1 MGETHGFRM
10 GCNELFHLFEWVHR
24 TAGWVVKFSNGKH
37 ERSHGSLTHSNG
49 FIERLNGLSSFLNGK
64 HEQANS
70 SLTRSNGFIERLNA
84 LLSFLNDERTSDRL
98 TQPFERV
105 YRKTEQVIKFFEQL
119 TQKGKWLTNQF
130 ERLIKISKRVP
141 QMTERL
147 TQTIISQNSR
157 TSQEAVLFLLEQNF
171 YCIVSTITT
180 VCEHASLFGTVIFP
194 KTTSGKPLNSVK
206 SFLKA
211 RCIALT

>member
-10 GCNELFHLFEWVHR
+10 GCNELFYLSERVHR
-24 TAGWVVKFSNGKH
+24 TAEWVVKCF
-37 ERSHGSLTHSNG
+37 EWQTRMITWLTHP
-49 FIERLNGLSSFLNGK
+49 FEWIYWTTERVIKLF
-64 HEQANS
+64 EWQ
-70 SLTRSNGFIERLNA
+70 T
-84 LLSFLNDERTSDRL
+84 RTSEQL
-98 TQPFERV
+98 THPFEWVYWTTERV
-105 YRKTEQVIKFFEQL
+105 VEFFEHL

-130 ERLIKISKRVP
+130 ERLIKISKPVP

-157 TSQEAVLFLLEQNF
+157 TSQEAVLFLLEWNF
-171 YCIVSTITT
+171 YCIISTITT

-211 RCIALT
+211 RCIELT

>member
-84 LLSFLNDERTSDRL
+84 LLSFLNGEQTSDRL

-105 YRKTEQVIKFFEQL
+105 YRKTEQVIKFFW
-119 TQKGKWLTNQF
+119 TANTKG
-130 ERLIKISKRVP
+130 
-141 QMTERL
+141 QMAYQPVWT
-147 TQTIISQNSR
+147 
-157 TSQEAVLFLLEQNF
+157 AHQNF
-171 YCIVSTITT
+171 QTGSPNDWEAYTDNYLSKQSHFTRGCPVSPGMKLLLHRINNNYCLRTCISIWD
-180 VCEHASLFGTVIFP
+180 CNFSKNYIR
-194 KTTSGKPLNSVK
+194 KTPQL
-206 SFLKA
+206 
-211 RCIALT
+211 C

>member
-10 GCNELFHLFEWVHR
+10 GCNKLFHLFERFHR
-24 TAGWVVKFSNGKH
+24 TAGWVVKFF
-37 ERSHGSLTHSNG
+37 EWQTRTITCLTHP

-64 HEQANS
+64 HEANS
-70 SLTRSNGFIERLNA
+70 SLTRSNGFIERLNR
-84 LLSFLNDERTSDRL
+84 LSFLNGERTSKPL
-98 TQPFERV
+98 THLFERV
-105 YRKTEQVIKFFEQL
+105 YRKTEQVKFFEQL

-130 ERLIKISKRVP
+130 ERLIKISKRVR

-157 TSQEAVLFLLEQNF
+157 TSQDAVLFLLEWNF
-171 YCIVSTITT
+171 YCIVSTTTT

-194 KTTSGKPLNSVK
+194 KITLGKPLNSVQ